1 MFKDRDEIKTRYMTM
16 IICGFLPWAI
26 CIVAMATI
34 LMTIDRGRWMKEKSK
49 QVKVNLPVTPQR
61 GNILSDKGELLVSSL
76 PQYTP
81 FIEFVYIDRISKKT
95 EIEVNAKR
103 DSIWKADIDTLC
115 RELNQFCPIWSVQKY
130 KSHLLEGKAK
140 KSRYHKLLPRK
151 VSYAQYKELK
161 KFHILRHRTAY
172 SGLGSGKDTIRKK
185 PFGSLAEHTL
195 GKFNSEKDSAYR
207 GLELKYDSILRG
219 APGIKHRTMI
229 NRKNIDIIDVPA
241 INGSDIQTT
250 LNVEMQDIC
259 ETALLNELIK
269 VNGISGRVILM
280 EVETGD
286 IKSIVNLSRIGEG
299 AYKEMES
306 FVYERSNPGSI
317 FKPIA
322 LAAALEDKLIT
333 PYDSVPHH
341 NKSHVFYGG
350 KRISDTGS
358 YSNGTDKYSVIEVME
373 QSSNIGMGEIINR
386 GYKKNPQ
393 KFVDRLK
400 AMGVDDKYDILL
412 GARKPYIKTP
422 KEKGW
427 SLMDLVSMSYGYVV
441 ESTPL
446 NMVTFY
452 NTIANDGKQMKPRIV
467 KNIIKDGEVV
477 HEFEPE
483 VLREQAL
490 SEQTVKDLKMILFE
504 VVNDKNGT
512 GKKVKSDKFQIAGKT
527 GTARRVKPGFGYNY
541 SPMEYLLSFCGYFPA
556 DKPQYTC
563 IVQII
568 KAGPGSGGGMS
579 GLVFKEIA
587 ERVMAKSLRLPL
599 NAATD
604 TINDHT
610 PPAKTGNLTAASY
623 LLDELDIET
632 ANEIRDAGE
641 EYIWGR
647 VRKEGNKLSY
657 EPRDIREGIVPD
669 VRGMGAKDAIYLLKK
684 AGLNTRLS
692 GYGKVTQQTIP
703 PGQKA
708 SKGSYIH
715 ITLTP

>member
-1 MFKDRDEIKTRYMTM
+1 MFKDKDEIKTRYMSM
-16 IICGFLPWAI
+16 IVCGFLPWAA
-26 CIVAMATI
+26 CIFAMALV
-34 LMTIDRGRWMKEKSK
+34 LMTIDRGRWMEEKKK
-49 QVKVNLPVTPQR
+49 QVKVNLPIKPQR

-81 FIEFVYIDRISKKT
+81 FIEFVYIDRINKKT
-95 EIEVNAKR
+95 EKKVNEIR

-130 KSHLLEGKAK
+130 KKHLLEGKAK
-140 KSRYHKLLPRK
+140 KSRYHKFLPRK

-161 KFHILRHRTAY
+161 KFHILRHKVAW
-172 SGLGSGKDTIRKK
+172 SGLGSGMDTIRKK

-195 GKFNSEKDSAYR
+195 GRLNTQTDSAYR

-219 APGIKHRTMI
+219 RPGIKHITKI
-229 NRKNIDIIDVPA
+229 NQRNIDIIDVPA

-286 IKSIVNLSRIGEG
+286 IKSIVNLTKTGEG
-299 AYKEMES
+299 RYKEMES

-393 KFVDRLK
+393 KFIDRLK
-400 AMGVDDKYDILL
+400 EMGVDDKYDILL
-412 GARKPYIKTP
+412 GSRKPYLKTP
-422 KEKGW
+422 KEKNW

-441 ESTPL
+441 ETTPL

-467 KNIIKDGEVV
+467 KAIIKDGEVV

-512 GKKVKSDKFQIAGKT
+512 GKKVKTDKFQVAGKT
-527 GTARRVKPGFGYNY
+527 GTARRVKPGYGYNY

-579 GLVFKEIA
+579 GLVFKDIA

-599 NAATD
+599 QAATD
-604 TINDHT
+604 TLNGHT
-610 PPAKTGNLTAASY
+610 PAAKHGNLTAASY
-623 LLDELDIET
+623 LLDKLDIET
-632 ANEIRDAGE
+632 DNDLKSNGE
-641 EYIWGR
+641 YTWGKI
-647 VRKEGNKLSY
+647 RKEGEKLTY
-657 EPRDIREGIVPD
+657 EPRNIKEGIVPD

-684 AGLNTRLS
+684 AGLNARLS

-703 PGQKA
+703 PGHKV
-708 SKGSYIH
+708 SKGSHIH

>member
-81 FIEFVYIDRISKKT
+81 FIEFIYIDKNNKKL
-95 EIEVNAKR
+95 EAKVNAKR

-115 RELNQFCPIWSVQKY
+115 MELNKYCPLWSVQKY

>member
-1 MFKDRDEIKTRYMTM
+1 MFKDRDEIKTRYMSM

-49 QVKVNLPVTPQR
+49 QVKVNLPVKPQR
-61 GNILSDKGELLVSSL
+61 GNILSDKGELLVSSI

-81 FIEFVYIDRISKKT
+81 FIEFVYRDKNKDIERKT
-95 EIEVNAKR
+95 NEKR
-103 DSIWKADIDTLC
+103 DEIWKKEIDSLC
-115 RELNQFCPIWSVQKY
+115 IELHQFCPQWSVQQY
-130 KSHLLEGKAK
+130 KSHLLKGKAK
-140 KSRYHKLLPRK
+140 KSRYHKFLPRK

-161 KFHILRHRTAY
+161 KFHILRERTAY
-172 SGLGSGKDTIRKK
+172 SGLGEGKDTIRKK

-195 GKFNSEKDSAYR
+195 GRFNSEKDSAYR

-219 APGIKHRTMI
+219 TPGVKHTTLI
-229 NRKNIDIIDVPA
+229 NNKQIGIIDIPA

-286 IKSIVNLSRIGEG
+286 IKSIVNLTRIAEG

-400 AMGVDDKYDILL
+400 AMGADDKYDILL
-412 GARKPYIKTP
+412 GSRKPYIKSP
-422 KEKGW
+422 KEKNW

-467 KNIIKDGEVV
+467 KNIIRDGEVI

-483 VLREQAL
+483 VLRERAL

-512 GKKVKSDKFQIAGKT
+512 GKKVKTDKFQVAGKT
-527 GTARRVKPGFGYNY
+527 GTARRVKPGHGYNY

-599 NAATD
+599 TAATD
-604 TINDHT
+604 TVNSHT
-610 PPAKTGNLTAASY
+610 PPAKNGNLTAASY
-623 LLDELDIET
+623 LLDKLDIET
-632 ANEIRDAGE
+632 GNKIKDSE
-641 EYIWGR
+641 EVVWG
-647 VRKEGNKLSY
+647 KISKDGDKLSY
-657 EPRDIREGIVPD
+657 EPRDIKEGIVPD

-692 GYGKVTQQTIP
+692 GYGKVTSQTIP

-708 SKGSYIH
+708 GKGSYIH